1 MATVPDM
8 TETLPD
14 IEVIGLDD
22 DFMAL
27 SPLTIHFPEVPP
39 VLSARPATRS
49 ERIDP
54 AVKDPII
61 WRKRMNNALRVHI
74 DK

>member
-1 MATVPDM
+1 M
-8 TETLPD
+8 TETLQD

-27 SPLTIHFPEVPP
+27 SPLTIRFPEMPP
-39 VLSARPATRS
+39 VQSARPATRS
-49 ERIDP
+49 ERLDP